1 VRILSDQ
8 ELVPMKL
15 AELFSLI
22 NYAITTELPDSES
35 SQIICGLRTSRHGAP
50 GIRDYLLDPKF
61 AHLHTDNVQID
72 IGEDAN
78 KDINWIDNLRRT
90 TSLGEAIPI
99 ICEAL
104 KYKLSKILAI
114 SKEDILESR
123 SISQLGVDSLVAV
136 ELRNW
141 LLVEMKANIPT
152 LDILRPVP
160 LIEFAAMVGNAS
172 EVVSSKAA
180 DLDKSYSPRSNSQ
193 MPSRQKSL
201 EKVHEIVESYRAELS
216 SWQPSS
222 TKKST
227 ENEVILLTGASG
239 SFGTIL
245 LDTLVSSSKFSKVY
259 AFVRGHDIP
268 AKMMQR
274 FEGQGLDWEACF
286 RSGKIEIFS
295 YDMGDPFLGL
305 DVDTYQR
312 LSVEVTTVIHNAWNL
327 NFISGV
333 EEFEDP
339 YLRGLLQQSKS
350 KVVVTNI
357 LQEQCIYFDFAWL
370 EL

>member
-1 VRILSDQ
+1 VRILND
-8 ELVPMKL
+8 EEMVPMKL

-22 NYAITTELPDSES
+22 NYAITTEPPDSES
-35 SQIICGLRTSRHGAP
+35 SQIICGLRTTRHGAL
-50 GIRDYLLDPKF
+50 GARDYFLDPKF
-61 AHLHTDNVQID
+61 AHLHTDNVQTN

-78 KDINWIDNLRRT
+78 KDINWRDNLRRT
-90 TSLGEAIPI
+90 TSLGEAIPV

-114 SKEDILESR
+114 SEEAILESR
-123 SISQLGVDSLVAV
+123 SIFQLGVDSLVAV

-152 LDILRPVP
+152 LDILRPIP

-180 DLDKSYSPRSNSQ
+180 DLDKHHSPRPNSQ
-193 MPSRQKSL
+193 MPSRQKSV
-201 EKVHEIVESYRAELS
+201 EKVQDIIESYRKELS
-216 SWQPSS
+216 LWQSPSS

-239 SFGTIL
+239 TVGTIL
-245 LDTLVSSSKFSKVY
+245 LDILATSSKFSKVCI
-259 AFVRGHDIP
+259 FVRGHDIP
-268 AKMMQR
+268 DKMMR
-274 FEGQGLDWEACF
+274 GFDEQGLDWEGCF

-305 DVDTYQR
+305 DVNTYQR

-327 NFISGV
+327 NFLSTV
-333 EEFEDP
+333 EQFEDP
-339 YLRGLLQQSKS
+339 YLRGLLQ
-350 KVVVTNI
+350 
-357 LQEQCIYFDFAWL
+357 
-370 EL
+370 